1 MNALIYTEDSKLIVR
16 KENGLQYDFENVDR
30 PELGFDFDVLVYDDV
45 EVKILKWEDGKQF
58 DEQEHT
64 ALTEEDK
71 LSIETYIK
79 NSEPP
84 LGYNLN
90 QQYINQLER
99 LVLDYQTQCSEIYG
113 MYDLLY
119 ATAAGREGSNHPRRS
134 DARRA
139 LEYFD
144 NIWFCFENVVEEIR
158 QTREDTLKDFSHY
171 AGAIPDPLV
180 TPDSRSNR

>member
-45 EVKILKWEDGKQF
+45 EVKILKWEDGKKF

-71 LSIETYIK
+71 LSVETYIK

-90 QQYINQLER
+90 QQYIRQLER
-99 LVLDYQTQCSEIYG
+99 LVLDYQTQCSELYG

-119 ATAAGREGSNHPRRS
+119 AS
-134 DARRA
+134 
-139 LEYFD
+139 
-144 NIWFCFENVVEEIR
+144 VEEKGQI
-158 QTREDTLKDFSHY
+158 TLDVLMQEEH
-171 AGAIPDPLV
+171 
-180 TPDSRSNR
+180 